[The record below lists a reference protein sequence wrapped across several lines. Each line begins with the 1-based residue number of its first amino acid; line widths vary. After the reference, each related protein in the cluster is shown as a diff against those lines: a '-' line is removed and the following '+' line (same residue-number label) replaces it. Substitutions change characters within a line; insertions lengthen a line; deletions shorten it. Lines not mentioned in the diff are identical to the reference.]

1 MLTLSNGFF
10 IPAIY
15 LAIKRELYTE
25 GLIYFSTML
34 SSTLYHACDQRTTS
48 YCITKF
54 EVSLF
59 LSVYYYLLKQRDKG
73 VN

>member
-25 GLIYFSTML
+25 GLIYLSTML
-34 SSTLYHACDQRTTS
+34 SSAFYHACDQHTTN

-59 LSVYYYLLKQRDKG
+59 LAMYYYLLKQRG
-73 VN
+73 MEIN